1 MEEIVK
7 LGEFD
12 ETRAKN
18 EAVSFLSKSI
28 STLSQIMGIDISSFD
43 PTAENPYEQNS
54 PFYASFNVLKQEVVA
69 LQKIMVGNNEQL

>member
-1 MEEIVK
+1 MEKIMN

-43 PTAENPYEQNS
+43 PSTENPYEQNS
-54 PFYASFNVLKQEVVA
+54 PFYASFNVLKQEVNA
-69 LQKIMVGNNEQL
+69 LQKIMVNENE